1 MTMEGTESGFPYFSF
16 EIYVSFRF
24 WTGANL
30 FWVKPRGGKAHPGRL
45 WGMRASRVRHLH
57 PRRW

>member
-1 MTMEGTESGFPYFSF
+1 MTMEGTESGFPYFSL

-30 FWVKPRGGKAHPGRL
+30 FWVKPRGGIKRTREGC
-45 WGMRASRVRHLH
+45 GECERVE
-57 PRRW
+57 